1 METAWPDARPSG
13 NLAVLNRLLPAA
25 DRLRYLGAVAAG
37 LVLAA
42 VFPNLGV
49 AGLAWVAPGAILA
62 SAFGTSGGRA
72 FRIGWVAG
80 MAHFLASLYWLL
92 NIPVMKLAPII
103 GWLALSAYSALY
115 IGLWTWLC
123 WRLCPAPSGEAED
136 GWSLQLQ
143 LFAAVRWTQRALWAL
158 ACAALWVALE
168 MVRARFLSGFPWNL
182 LGASQARMLPLIQIA
197 SVTGVYGVS
206 FLVVWFSAALF
217 SAAALLAAGG
227 RSVRWAKLEI
237 VPPLLATVGIVYWGL
252 SYVLRP
258 EPPAASLNVALVQ
271 PSIPQRVIW
280 DPDANSNRFAK
291 LLELS
296 ERALATKPDL
306 LVWPE
311 GAVPGALF
319 DSPENYEAITN
330 LVRRHGVWL
339 VLNANDAELAPQ
351 PRSATDYNDFNA
363 AFLVSPQGNFLARY
377 RKQHLV
383 IFGEYI
389 PFARWLPFL
398 ERWTGMGSFASG
410 SGPVPFAMPALG
422 CKTSVLICFEDVF
435 PHLARRHVDDDTDF
449 LLNLTNN
456 GWFGE
461 SAAQWQHAASAVFRA
476 IENGRPL
483 VRCSNNGL
491 TCWVDARGRVHGTY
505 FEGTRDIYGPG
516 FKLAAVPLLQ
526 GKASRTFYR
535 TYGDVFGWLCVGV
548 SGLLVA
554 ASFLRRKGARAQ
566 PAPMA

>member
-1 METAWPDARPSG
+1 M
-13 NLAVLNRLLPAA
+13 PA
-25 DRLRYLGAVAAG
+25 
-37 LVLAA
+37 
-42 VFPNLGV
+42 V

-62 SAFGTSGGRA
+62 TAFGTSGRRA

-80 MAHFLASLYWLL
+80 FTHFLASLYWLL
-92 NIPVMKLAPII
+92 HIPVMKLAPII
-103 GWLALSAYSALY
+103 GWLALGAFTALY
-115 IGLWTWLC
+115 TGSWTWLC
-123 WRLCPAPSGEAED
+123 WRFCPAPAGESED

-143 LFAAVRWTQRALWAL
+143 RFAGVRWSQRALWAVT
-158 ACAALWVALE
+158 CAALWVALE
-168 MVRARFLSGFPWNL
+168 MIRARFLSGFAWNL
-182 LGASQARMLPLIQIA
+182 LGASQGQMLPLIQIA

-206 FLVVWFSAALF
+206 FLVAWFSVALF
-217 SAAALLAAGG
+217 SAVALLAAGG
-227 RSVRWAKLEI
+227 RWVRWAKLE
-237 VPPLLATVGIVYWGL
+237 VVSPLLATIGVVYWGL
-252 SYVLRP
+252 SPALRP
-258 EPPAASLNVALVQ
+258 EPPGASLNVALVQ

-280 DPDANSNRFAK
+280 DPEANSNRFAK

-319 DSPENYEAITN
+319 GSPEIYEAITN

-339 VLNANDAELAPQ
+339 VLNASDAEQAPQ
-351 PRSATDYNDFNA
+351 PRSADDYNDFNA
-363 AFLVSPQGNFLARY
+363 AFLINPQGEVLARY

-389 PFARWLPFL
+389 PLARWLPFL
-398 ERWTGMGSFASG
+398 ERWTGMGSFTPG
-410 SGPVPFAMPALG
+410 KGPVPFAMPALR
-422 CKTSVLICFEDVF
+422 CKISVLICFEDVF

-505 FEGTRDIYGPG
+505 FAGTEDIYGEG
-516 FKLAAVPLLQ
+516 YKLAAVPLLG
-526 GKASRTFYR
+526 GKVSRTFYR
-535 TYGDVFGWLCVGV
+535 TYGDVFGWLCVGA
-548 SGLLVA
+548 SSLLVA
-554 ASFLRRKGARAQ
+554 VSFLRRKISGTHL
-566 PAPMA
+566 APMK

>member
-1 METAWPDARPSG
+1 
-13 NLAVLNRLLPAA
+13 LKRLFPA
-25 DRLRYLGAVAAG
+25 DRLRCLAAVAAG

-42 VFPNLGV
+42 AFPKLGV
-49 AGLAWVAPGAILA
+49 AGLAWVAPAAFLA
-62 SAFGTSGGRA
+62 AAFGTSGGRA

-92 NIPVMKLAPII
+92 DIPVMKLAPII
-103 GWLALSAYSALY
+103 GWLALSAFLALY
-115 IGLWTWLC
+115 SGLWTWLC
-123 WRLCPAPSGEAED
+123 WRLCPMPPAEAED

-143 LFAAVRWTQRALWAL
+143 RFAAIRWAQRALWTL
-158 ACAALWVALE
+158 TCAALWVALE
-168 MVRARFLSGFPWNL
+168 MVRGRFLSGFPWNF
-182 LGASQARMLPLIQIA
+182 LGASQMKMLSLIQIA

-217 SAAALLAAGG
+217 SAGALLAAGG
-227 RSVRWAKLEI
+227 RWVRWAKLEV
-237 VPPLLATVGIVYWGL
+237 VPPLLATIGIVYWGL
-252 SYVLRP
+252 SSALRP
-258 EPPAASLNVALVQ
+258 APPAATLKVALVQ

-280 DPDANSNRFAK
+280 DSDANSKRFAK

-311 GAVPGALF
+311 GGVPGALF
-319 DSPENYEAITN
+319 GSPENLEAITN
-330 LVRRHGVWL
+330 LVGRHGVWL
-339 VLNANDAELAPQ
+339 VLNANDFEPAPEA
-351 PRSATDYNDFNA
+351 RSADDYNVFNA
-363 AFLVSPQGNFLARY
+363 AFLVNPQGKFVARY

-389 PFARWLPFL
+389 PLARWLPFL

-410 SGPVPFAMPALG
+410 HGPVPFPMPALQ
-422 CKTSVLICFEDVF
+422 CKASVLICFEDVF

-461 SAAQWQHAASAVFRA
+461 SAAQWQHAANAVFRA

-483 VRCSNNGL
+483 VRCANNGL
-491 TCWVDARGRVHGTY
+491 TCWVDARGRVHETY
-505 FEGTRDIYGPG
+505 FEGTQDIYGEG
-516 FKLAAVPLLQ
+516 YKLAAVPLLR
-526 GKASRTFYR
+526 GKSSRTFYR
-535 TYGDVFGWLCVGV
+535 TYGDVFGWVCVAV
-548 SGLLVA
+548 SGALVA
-554 ASFLRRKGARAQ
+554 SSFLPRGRSVQ
-566 PAPMA
+566 L